1 MFMIF
6 RTNPAIR
13 AMGHGFNEGLCWGL
27 LIGVLLVAGFCI
39 YAVIKGVK
47 QSKEYKNT
55 NLPNMDVISQ
65 LKSKE
70 NVGKSDEL
78 NAINLADVK
87 TGPTLPN
94 VSLPDVQ
101 IPENNDNLEPMDAT
115 AFLKDNTSN
124 NSDAQ
129 LPVPEV
135 VSNTNN
141 TKSSNPFLS

>member
-1 MFMIF
+1 MFISF
-6 RTNPAIR
+6 KNNPFYKII
-13 AMGHGFNEGLCWGL
+13 GHGAMEGACWGV
-27 LIGVLLVAGFCI
+27 LIGVILVAAFCI
-39 YAVIKGVK
+39 YAIIKGVK

-55 NLPNMDVISQ
+55 NLPNMEVISQ
-65 LKSKE
+65 LKNRE
-70 NVGKSDEL
+70 NAGESDEL
-78 NAINLADVK
+78 NTINLADVK

-129 LPVPEV
+129 LPLPEV

>member
-1 MFMIF
+1 MFISF
-6 RTNPAIR
+6 KSNPAIR

-70 NVGKSDEL
+70 NVGESDEL
-78 NAINLADVK
+78 NTISLSEVK
-87 TGPTLPN
+87 TEPTLPN

-101 IPENNDNLEPMDAT
+101 IPENDNNLEPMDAT

-124 NSDAQ
+124 NSDTQ
-129 LPVPEV
+129 LPVPEI

>member
-6 RTNPAIR
+6 RTNPAVR

-27 LIGVLLVAGFCI
+27 LVGVLLVASFCI
-39 YAVIKGVK
+39 YAIIKGIK

-65 LKSKE
+65 LKNRE
-70 NVGKSDEL
+70 NAGESDEL
-78 NAINLADVK
+78 NTISLSEVK
-87 TGPTLPN
+87 TEPTLPN

-101 IPENNDNLEPMDAT
+101 IPENDSNLEPMDAT
-115 AFLKDNTSN
+115 AFLKDNT
-124 NSDAQ
+124 SDAQ

-141 TKSSNPFLS
+141 TKSANPFLS

>member
-6 RTNPAIR
+6 RTNPAVR

-27 LIGVLLVAGFCI
+27 LVGVLLVASFCI
-39 YAVIKGVK
+39 YAVIKGIK

-65 LKSKE
+65 LKNRE
-70 NVGKSDEL
+70 NAGESDEL
-78 NAINLADVK
+78 NTISLSEVK
-87 TGPTLPN
+87 TEPTLPN

-101 IPENNDNLEPMDAT
+101 IPENDSNLEPMDAT
-115 AFLKDNTSN
+115 AFLIKDNT
-124 NSDAQ
+124 SDAQ

-141 TKSSNPFLS
+141 TKSANPFLS

>member
-6 RTNPAIR
+6 RTNPAVR
-13 AMGHGFNEGLCWGL
+13 AMGHGFTEGLCWGL
-27 LIGVLLVAGFCI
+27 LIGVILVAAFCV

-65 LKSKE
+65 LKNRE
-70 NVGKSDEL
+70 NAGESDEL
-78 NAINLADVK
+78 NTINLADVK

-94 VSLPDVQ
+94 VSLPDVK
-101 IPENNDNLEPMDAT
+101 IPENDSNLEPMDAT

-124 NSDAQ
+124 NSDVQ

-135 VSNTNN
+135 VGNTTNS
-141 TKSSNPFLS
+141 KSSNPFLS

>member
-1 MFMIF
+1 MFISF
-6 RTNPAIR
+6 KNNPAIR

-27 LIGVLLVAGFCI
+27 LIGVILVAAFCV
-39 YAVIKGVK
+39 YAVIKGIK

-65 LKSKE
+65 LKNKE
-70 NVGKSDEL
+70 NEGESDEL
-78 NAINLADVK
+78 NTINLSEVK
-87 TGPTLPN
+87 AEPTLPN
-94 VSLPDVQ
+94 VSLPDVK
-101 IPENNDNLEPMDAT
+101 IPENDNNLEPMDAT

-135 VSNTNN
+135 VTNTTNN
-141 TKSSNPFLS
+141 KSSNPFLS

>member
-1 MFMIF
+1 MFISF
-6 RTNPAIR
+6 KNNPAIR

-27 LIGVLLVAGFCI
+27 LIGVILVAAFCV
-39 YAVIKGVK
+39 YAVIKGIK

-55 NLPNMDVISQ
+55 NLPNMDVINQ
-65 LKSKE
+65 LKNRE
-70 NVGKSDEL
+70 NAGESDEL
-78 NAINLADVK
+78 NTINLSDVK

-101 IPENNDNLEPMDAT
+101 IPENDDNLEPMDAT

-129 LPVPEV
+129 LPIPEV
-135 VSNTNN
+135 VTNTTNS
-141 TKSSNPFLS
+141 KSSNPFLS